1 MLGHSGELEE
11 RPHMQHD
18 VRMPK
23 LKCTEAGLAAL
34 SWE

>member
-1 MLGHSGELEE
+1 MLGHMGELEE

-18 VRMPK
+18 VRMHK

-34 SWE
+34 SWD